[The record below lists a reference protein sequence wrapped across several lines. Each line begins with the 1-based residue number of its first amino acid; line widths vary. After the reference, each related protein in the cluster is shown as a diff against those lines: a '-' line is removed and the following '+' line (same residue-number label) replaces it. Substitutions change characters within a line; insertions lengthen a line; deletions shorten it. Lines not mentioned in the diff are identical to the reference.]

1 MKEQRLFWGIEKIF
15 QFQKI
20 IEERNIKKI
29 LLVCGQIYNDIRVKE
44 ILQKINC
51 SFVHFSDFIPNPEFH
66 SVIEGVR
73 MYRETGC
80 EAIMALG
87 GGSTLDGAQCIKRY
101 AYVSKA
107 ELYSNEV
114 IEENQIILFAIPTTA
129 GTGSESTCFA
139 VIYQDEIKYS
149 VEHKSLLYDYI
160 LFDEKL
166 LDTLSLYQRKSTML
180 DALCHAVESCW
191 SINSNME
198 SKKYAE
204 KAIKLILRN
213 RSNYIIEKSNYAVN
227 KEMFLAANLAGKA
240 INITKTTAGHALCY
254 EMTVLYKFAH
264 GHAAALC
271 VYAVWKYM
279 IKHLEQCIDKRG
291 RDYLEKQLLRISE
304 WFGGNKLE
312 DGPNM
317 FLEILK
323 NIELERKIIEKNDK
337 RKLVESVN
345 IERLKNTPIYL
356 DESDLYNIIEC
367 LCMM

>member
-1 MKEQRLFWGIEKIF
+1 MKEQKLFWGIEQIF
-15 QFQKI
+15 KFQRI
-20 IEERNIKKI
+20 IKERNIKKV
-29 LLVCGQIYNDIRVKE
+29 LLVCGQIYDDIRVKE

-51 SFVHFSDFIPNPEFH
+51 SFVWFSDFISNPEFC

-73 MYRETGC
+73 IYHETGC

-87 GGSTLDGAQCIKRY
+87 GGSTLDVAKCIKRY
-101 AYVSKA
+101 SYVSKV

-114 IEENQIILFAIPTTA
+114 IEENQIMLFAIPTTA

-139 VIYQDEIKYS
+139 VIYQNGIKYS
-149 VEHKSLLYDYI
+149 VEHESLLYDYV

-166 LDTLSLYQRKSTML
+166 LDTLSLYQKKSTML

-191 SINSNME
+191 SINSNIE

-204 KAIKLILRN
+204 EAIKLILKN
-213 RSNYIIEKSNYAVN
+213 KSKYIIEKNNYIIN
-227 KEMFLAANLAGKA
+227 REMFLAANLAGKA

-254 EMTVLYKFAH
+254 KMTSLYKFAH

-271 VYAVWKYM
+271 VYAVWQYM
-279 IKHLEQCIDKRG
+279 IKHLEQCVDKRG
-291 RDYLEKQLLRISE
+291 MEYLEKQLLRISE
-304 WFGGNKLE
+304 WFSGNKLE

-323 NIELERKIIEKNDK
+323 DMELEGKAIEKNDK
-337 RKLVESVN
+337 RELVESINV
-345 IERLKNTPIYL
+345 ERLGNMPIYL
-356 DESDLYNIIEC
+356 GEGDLYNVVEC
-367 LCMM
+367 L